1 MVHRS
6 STWWRALA
14 VVLLSLVTTAWPSAA
29 RAATTPSFTL
39 VHQDPV
45 AVLSAGG
52 AARIALAVRLRAPDR
67 HAEFQVSLYP
77 RLVTRGALAAV
88 LDGVAPAGAAVTTTG
103 NLTLTCDPH
112 RTIRLDVTLFTRAP
126 PRGTRHCASR
136 VPRLRLPC
144 HGAACGGV
152 YPLSYSVT
160 SAGVA
165 TTTWSLLAVR
175 ASRVASP
182 LHVDVVVT
190 LDPSAI
196 AHPARS
202 RAALRALARFAD
214 VPVTITADYRTLD
227 YVLGQA
233 APVRA
238 SWRDALD
245 AALASPLH
253 RAVVAPPADA
263 DFGALD
269 SIGLK
274 GQVTRQIGL
283 SAGLLHTL
291 TGRYVDAPVA
301 VSGHPT
307 ARTLAALARAGAHE
321 LIVPETMLATPPST
335 TLTWGAPFHV
345 VGAPGVIA
353 LASDQGLAALA
364 LDHRIGPA
372 RRAVLTLDTL
382 AFLHFEEPNAP
393 AARTVVISVPAA
405 SLDPA
410 YVADLLAGLTHD
422 AFATP
427 ASLAPSFDSAL
438 IATNGAPAARA
449 LSPATATSWTSRNV
463 ASLTSLASSLDS
475 FAAAVPNVVESSEL
489 RVALAEA
496 EISGPASVRQSVIDR
511 ASLLLARQLGQFRV
525 DAGAVTLT
533 GPGTPLPVTI
543 ISTEPYTVSAVVHL
557 ITDRLTFPSGPN
569 VAVSLDAPIKSLRV
583 PTANHQGSSLTL
595 QVVVTT
601 PDGQLILAR
610 GAVQVRIAGTSVVGY
625 LLTAASLIV
634 IGVWW
639 WRTARRR
646 PKGRHVR

>member
-6 STWWRALA
+6 STWWRALG

-45 AVLSAGG
+45 AALSAGG
-52 AARIALAVRLRAPDR
+52 TARIALAVRLRVPDR
-67 HAEFQVSLYP
+67 HAEFQVSLYS
-77 RLVTRGALAAV
+77 RLVTRGALAPL
-88 LDGVAPAGAAVTTTG
+88 LDGVAPAGDALTTTG

-112 RTIRLDVTLFTRAP
+112 RTIRLDVALFTRAP
-126 PRGTRHCASR
+126 PRGSRHCASR
-136 VPRLRLPC
+136 VARLRLPC
-144 HGAACGGV
+144 HGAACDGV
-152 YPLSYSVT
+152 YPLSFSIT

-165 TTTWSLLAVR
+165 TTEWSLLAVR
-175 ASRVASP
+175 VARVASP
-182 LHVDVVVT
+182 LHVVVVAT
-190 LDPSAI
+190 LDPSAL
-196 AHPARS
+196 AHPARA
-202 RAALRALARFAD
+202 RAALRALARFAE
-214 VPVTITADYRTLD
+214 VPVTLTADYRTLD
-227 YVLGQA
+227 HVLGLV
-233 APVRA
+233 APARA
-238 SWRDALD
+238 LWRAALD

-253 RAVVAPPADA
+253 RVVVAPPADV
-263 DFGALD
+263 DFGALV

-274 GQVTRQIGL
+274 SQVARQVSL

-291 TGRYVDAPVA
+291 TGRYVDARVA
-301 VSGHPT
+301 LSGHPT
-307 ARTLAALARAGAHE
+307 ARTLAALALAGAHE

-345 VGAPGVIA
+345 AGARGVVA
-353 LASDQGLAALA
+353 LATDQGLSALA
-364 LDHRIGPA
+364 ADHRIEPA
-372 RRAVLTLDTL
+372 RRAALTLDTL
-382 AFLHFEEPNAP
+382 AFLHYEEPNAP
-393 AARTVVISVPAA
+393 SVRTVVISDPVA

-410 YVADLLAGLTHD
+410 YVADLLTGLAHD
-422 AFATP
+422 AFASP
-427 ASLAPSFDSAL
+427 SSLAPSFDTTL
-438 IATNGAPAARA
+438 IATNGAPAQRA
-449 LSPATATSWTSRNV
+449 LSRATPTSWSALNV
-463 ASLTSLASSLDS
+463 SSLTSLTSSLDS
-475 FAAAVPNVVESSEL
+475 FAAAVPNAVESSAL

-496 EISGPASVRQSVIDR
+496 EISGPASARQVAIDR
-511 ASLLLARQLGQFRV
+511 ASSLLARQLGRFRV
-525 DAGAVTLT
+525 DAGTVTLT

-557 ITDRLTFPSGPN
+557 ITDRLTFPTGSN
-569 VAVSLDAPIKSLRV
+569 VAVALDAPIKSLRV
-583 PTANHQGSSLTL
+583 PTAHHQGSSLTL

-625 LLTAASLIV
+625 LLTGASLVV